1 MQSPPPMGRASMSK
15 AGGLMSYGASL
26 IDAHRQ
32 AGVYAGR
39 ILTGAKPAE
48 VPVMQSTRFEL
59 VINLPA
65 ARALSL
71 DVPPTLLARA
81 DEVIE

>member
-1 MQSPPPMGRASMSK
+1 MPEGFGKMLDAI
-15 AGGLMSYGASL
+15 ATGLMSYGSSIAN
-26 IDAHRQ
+26 ATRQ
-32 AGVYAGR
+32 AGVYIAR
-39 ILTGAKPAE
+39 ILKGEKPADL
-48 VPVMQSTRFEL
+48 PVQQSDKFEF
-59 VINLPA
+59 VINMQT